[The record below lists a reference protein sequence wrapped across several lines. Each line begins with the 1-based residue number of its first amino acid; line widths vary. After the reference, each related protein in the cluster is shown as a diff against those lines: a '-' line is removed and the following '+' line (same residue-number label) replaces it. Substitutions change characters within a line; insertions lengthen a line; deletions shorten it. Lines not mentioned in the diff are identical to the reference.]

1 MNVYLPCCLNSVKEI
16 FFFFFLTICARN
28 AYLGSKLEYD
38 ILCQKNEQ
46 FLPSFK
52 QLQKKKNWWL
62 VMVGENCQRLKCG
75 ILSDLQKIK
84 CKAEGLRIAS
94 NQERWRPKWTAVF
107 RTRAWKRHSR
117 NKLAFEHLAA
127 SAVVP
132 IRFSLGKETL
142 IDRLTAFPLKLLVFC
157 SSELDP
163 MDRRLGNGSIRAHL
177 VSLWSPK

>member
-1 MNVYLPCCLNSVKEI
+1 MLTLDPSLNMI
-16 FFFFFLTICARN
+16 YCARKMN
-28 AYLGSKLEYD
+28 NFYQVLS
-38 ILCQKNEQ
+38 NR
-46 FLPSFK
+46 
-52 QLQKKKNWWL
+52 KKKKKL
-62 VMVGENCQRLKCG
+62 VTVMVGENCQRLKYG

-94 NQERWRPKWTAVF
+94 DQERWRPKWTTVF

-117 NKLAFEHLAA
+117 NKLASEHLAA

-163 MDRRLGNGSIRAHL
+163 TDRGLGNGSIRAHL